1 MEDKKI
7 DIIIDTDPGVDDA
20 IALLYAFKSECFN
33 IKLISSAGGNGP
45 IENITSNAIHI
56 TELFNEE
63 IPVVEGSPTPLVR
76 PAKYATNAQGKSGLG
91 DYSYNKKKLKHH
103 PIEGE
108 ACDVIYQTLKSSKCE
123 KCNEVV
129 SNIVANAVATIGEN
143 LQVRRGKTITVDNG
157 LIVSYVH
164 TAIAPGLGKIGV
176 LVALKSDASQDKL
189 EELGKGIAMHIAATK
204 PEFLTEADVP
214 ATKIDSEKEIARE
227 LAKKSGKPDN
237 IVEKMVE
244 GRVKKYYEENV
255 LLNQAYIMDGNKK
268 ISDLLKDF
276 EKETGKK
283 VEIQEYVFFV
293 LGEGI
298 EKQTAD
304 FADEVASMVNKA

>member
-1 MEDKKI
+1 MANADLIKKLRENTGCGMSDCNKALKENNDDYEKAVEWLRKKGLSSAAKKSSRVTAEGVVGI
-7 DIIIDTDPGVDDA
+7 DNDGKKASILEVNSETDFVARNEKFQDLVKN
-20 IALLYAFKSECFN
+20 LLKISLN
-33 IKLISSAGGNGP
+33 IK
-45 IENITSNAIHI
+45 EN
-56 TELFNEE
+56 
-63 IPVVEGSPTPLVR
+63 
-76 PAKYATNAQGKSGLG
+76 
-91 DYSYNKKKLKHH
+91 
-103 PIEGE
+103 
-108 ACDVIYQTLKSSKCE
+108 DVYKFAETLKSSKCE

-129 SNIVANAVATIGEN
+129 SDIVANAVATIGEN
-143 LQVRRGKTITVDNG
+143 LQIRRGKTLSVDNG

>member
-1 MEDKKI
+1 MANADLIKKLRENTGCGMSDCNKALKENNDDYEKAVEWLRKKGLSSAAKKSSRVTAEGVVGI
-7 DIIIDTDPGVDDA
+7 DNDGKKASILEVNSETDFVARNEKFQDLVKN
-20 IALLYAFKSECFN
+20 LLKISLN
-33 IKLISSAGGNGP
+33 IK
-45 IENITSNAIHI
+45 EN
-56 TELFNEE
+56 
-63 IPVVEGSPTPLVR
+63 
-76 PAKYATNAQGKSGLG
+76 
-91 DYSYNKKKLKHH
+91 
-103 PIEGE
+103 
-108 ACDVIYQTLKSSKCE
+108 DVYKFAETLKSSKCE

-129 SNIVANAVATIGEN
+129 SDIVANAVATIGEN
-143 LQVRRGKTITVDNG
+143 LQIRRGKTITVDNG

-176 LVALKSDASQDKL
+176 LVALKSNASQDKL

-298 EKQTAD
+298 EKQTTD

>member
-1 MEDKKI
+1 MANADLIKKLRENTGCGMADCNKALKENNDDYEKAVEWLRKKGLSSAAKKSSRVTAEGVVGI
-7 DIIIDTDPGVDDA
+7 ENDGKKATILEVNSETDFVARNEKFQDLVKN
-20 IALLYAFKSECFN
+20 LLKISLN
-33 IKLISSAGGNGP
+33 IKEDDTYKFA
-45 IENITSNAIHI
+45 E
-56 TELFNEE
+56 
-63 IPVVEGSPTPLVR
+63 
-76 PAKYATNAQGKSGLG
+76 
-91 DYSYNKKKLKHH
+91 
-103 PIEGE
+103 
-108 ACDVIYQTLKSSKCE
+108 TLKSSKCE

-129 SNIVANAVATIGEN
+129 SDIVANAVATIGEN
-143 LQVRRGKTITVDNG
+143 LQIRRGKTLSVDNG

-244 GRVKKYYEENV
+244 GRVKKFYEENV
-255 LLNQAYIMDGNKK
+255 LLNQAYIMDSNKK

>member
-1 MEDKKI
+1 MANADLIKKLRENTGCGMADCNKALKENNDDYEKAVEWLRKKGLSSAAKKSSRVTAEGVVGI
-7 DIIIDTDPGVDDA
+7 DNDGKKASILEVNSETDFVARNEKFQDLVKN
-20 IALLYAFKSECFN
+20 LLKISLN
-33 IKLISSAGGNGP
+33 IK
-45 IENITSNAIHI
+45 EN
-56 TELFNEE
+56 
-63 IPVVEGSPTPLVR
+63 
-76 PAKYATNAQGKSGLG
+76 
-91 DYSYNKKKLKHH
+91 
-103 PIEGE
+103 
-108 ACDVIYQTLKSSKCE
+108 DVYKFAETLKSSKCE

-129 SNIVANAVATIGEN
+129 SDIVANAVATIGEN
-143 LQVRRGKTITVDNG
+143 LQIRRGKTITVDNG

-244 GRVKKYYEENV
+244 GRVKKFYEENV
-255 LLNQAYIMDGNKK
+255 LLNQVYIMDSNKK

>member
-1 MEDKKI
+1 MANADLIKKLRENTGCGMS
-7 DIIIDTDPGVDDA
+7 DCNKALKENNDDYEKA
-20 IALLYAFKSECFN
+20 VEWLRKKGL
-33 IKLISSAGGNGP
+33 SSAAKKSSRVTAEG
-45 IENITSNAIHI
+45 
-56 TELFNEE
+56 
-63 IPVVEGSPTPLVR
+63 VVGI
-76 PAKYATNAQGKSGLG
+76 
-91 DYSYNKKKLKHH
+91 DNKKKKASILEVNSETDFVARNEKFQDLVKNLLK
-103 PIEGE
+103 ISLNIKEN
-108 ACDVIYQTLKSSKCE
+108 DVYKFAETLKSSKCE

-129 SNIVANAVATIGEN
+129 SDIVANAVATIGEN
-143 LQVRRGKTITVDNG
+143 LQIRRGKTITVDNG

-255 LLNQAYIMDGNKK
+255 LLNQAYIMDSNKK